1 MDTVQIDCPKCGRSF
16 EVAADVSTFDCPTC
30 GSKIVFES
38 PSSNASVSIQPSGNK
53 RKSTGILKKVCVVI
67 ALIVILAGA
76 LFSYD
81 TYIDSVLNS
90 KLEEINDN
98 IDSHNYDRARS
109 LLEGVVYKGPFYWK
123 KGTWHRQYLGKSK
136 EIVTKEVRYY
146 IDIADFSRAYSSLD
160 AFVPPADL
168 SAEWPAIK
176 EALRGEVD
184 EKQAYYLDHL
194 LIELPFSSKD
204 CKKMKSD
211 EVEKS
216 LRVAG
221 FTNIQLIKYDGGS
234 RFPFFSGNDE
244 IEEGDIKE
252 IELLYNGKSI
262 TTFNAKDEYP
272 AATRISIVYY

>member
-1 MDTVQIDCPKCGRSF
+1 MDSIQIECPKCGSSF
-16 EVAADVSTFDCPTC
+16 EVAADVSAFECPTC
-30 GSKIVFES
+30 GTKIVLES
-38 PSSNASVSIQPSGNK
+38 SSSNASASIQPSENK
-53 RKSTGILKKVCVVI
+53 RKSTGILKRVCVVL
-67 ALIVILAGA
+67 AFIVILSGA
-76 LFSYD
+76 LWSYD
-81 TYIDSVLNS
+81 MYINTELKS
-90 KLEEINDN
+90 KLDEINEN

-109 LLEGVVYKGPFYWK
+109 LLEGIVYKGPFYWNM
-123 KGTWHRQYLGKSK
+123 GTWHKQYLGKSK
-136 EIVTKEVRYY
+136 EIVTEEVRYY

-184 EKQAYYLDHL
+184 AKQAYYLDHL

-221 FTNIQLIKYDGGS
+221 FTNIQLIKYDSGS

-272 AATRISIVYY
+272 AATRIIIVYY